1 MFFNNMSA
9 YQDGQAFAMKL
20 KAMQD
25 RQARDGGPQPP
36 AVVATTSK
44 TNQETGSLKKEQ
56 QLQQPQQKQSKHST
70 FQASSR
76 SSSSRNPFFGWRSK
90 PKSPEI
96 ETVVT
101 SVPATTGTPSETSS
115 ITTTTTV
122 SASASS
128 SSLYSRRPILHS
140 SSEKPREEYMDPKL
154 VQAEQTLQFL
164 NDTIAS
170 QERRDDH
177 LGQEIAAL
185 LLDAKA
191 KHTEGNKRGA
201 IRQLKKMKL
210 KQHEQTKVGHTIE
223 TMEAQ
228 ALTIESAIETA
239 KVLQAMKRGAN
250 TTKSLQHGK
259 ETSVEAFDDVLE
271 DIKYTMD
278 YAAEIQQIL
287 SEPVGNVILDE
298 DELLQELERCMDDDV
313 DTPPISGSA
322 TSMMVLNMPTAP
334 QSVIHP
340 RSGSSDEETAIFDPA
355 TLMAEV

>member
-1 MFFNNMSA
+1 MFFNNKSA
-9 YQDGQAFAMKL
+9 YQEGHAFAMKL

-25 RQARDGGPQPP
+25 RQARAGPQ
-36 AVVATTSK
+36 AGVVAATTSK
-44 TNQETGSLKKEQ
+44 PNQTGSLKKEQ
-56 QLQQPQQKQSKHST
+56 QEQQRQSKHST

-76 SSSSRNPFFGWRSK
+76 SSSSQISFFGRRSK
-90 PKSPEI
+90 PKLPA
-96 ETVVT
+96 
-101 SVPATTGTPSETSS
+101 VPATTGTSSETSS
-115 ITTTTTV
+115 ITTTTT
-122 SASASS
+122 ASS
-128 SSLYSRRPILHS
+128 SSSSFYSSPIHS
-140 SSEKPREEYMDPKL
+140 SSEKPREEHKDPKL

-185 LLDAKA
+185 LLDAKT
-191 KHTEGNKRGA
+191 KHACGNKRGA
-201 IRQLKKMKL
+201 IRQLKKMKM
-210 KQHEQTKVGHTIE
+210 KQHEQIKVGHTIE

-250 TTKSLQHGK
+250 TMKSLQHGK

-271 DIKYTMD
+271 DIKDTMD
-278 YAAEIQQIL
+278 FAAEIQQIL
-287 SEPVGNVILDE
+287 AEPVGNVILDE
-298 DELLQELERCMDDDV
+298 DELLQELERCMDDHI

-322 TSMMVLNMPTAP
+322 SSMMVLNMPTAP
-334 QSVIHP
+334 QSEIHP
-340 RSGSSDEETAIFDPA
+340 RAGSSDEKTAIFDPA